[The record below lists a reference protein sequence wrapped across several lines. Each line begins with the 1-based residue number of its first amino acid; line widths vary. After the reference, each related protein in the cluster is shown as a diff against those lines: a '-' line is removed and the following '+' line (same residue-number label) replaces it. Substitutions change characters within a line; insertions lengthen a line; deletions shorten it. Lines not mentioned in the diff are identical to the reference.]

1 MISRKKHGY
10 SLIETM
16 AVIGVIAI
24 VVGLLYAYSDEG
36 WKLFYQSYSRGLS
49 QVKAKIAIR
58 ALQEEL
64 REANKNR
71 LLVGKGTA
79 FGVPLPDDTKEG
91 ASFIYFTKPKTFEQ
105 TGDVIGYDYI
115 LYYFAKPKEL
125 FYEKLQNVRQRTDI
139 EKPLTLKTVKFINQS
154 KYYTE
159 DSDKNWPFLPPI
171 LELNKSTLE
180 EDEVFINSLKE
191 SSEAAETSTIQIKT
205 SNEQEIFLDHF
216 ARLKKESRNIP
227 ISGNFQATTL
237 TDPFA
242 SEDVNFFFG
251 QSYKGSKPV
260 KIKVTIQESPIL
272 FGLMSAKTE
281 FEVKVTPR
289 N

>member
-1 MISRKKHGY
+1 MLSRKKHGY

-16 AVIGVIAI
+16 AVISVIAI

-71 LLVGKGTA
+71 LLVGKGIA

-91 ASFIYFTKPKTFEQ
+91 TSFIYFTKPKTFEK

-125 FYEKLQNVRQRTDI
+125 FDEKLQNIRQRTDI
-139 EKPLTLKTVKFINQS
+139 ERPLILKAVKFINQS

-159 DSDKNWPFLPPI
+159 DNDKSWPFLPPI

-191 SSEAAETSTIQIKT
+191 SSEDTETSTIEIKT

-251 QSYKGSKPV
+251 QSYKRSKPI

-272 FGLMSAKTE
+272 FGLMAAKTE